1 MCPSYRATKN
11 EKDTTRARAN
21 MLRDVLTNNTTPN
34 KFDSK
39 ELKEVLD
46 LCLSCK
52 ACASECP
59 SNVDIATMKAEFLY
73 QYQETN
79 GYSFRSKLFAKS
91 TNFNKIAS
99 RVPKLYNAI
108 SQNKITA
115 SFIKKITGVHHKRD
129 LPRVSK
135 SLSSFIKLASKIEN
149 RKVSVENPIKKV
161 FLYIDEFT
169 NYLDTEIGKDALI
182 LLESLN
188 YEVFPIHHLESGRTY
203 ISKGFL
209 KDAVKITNQNINFFK
224 DLITDK
230 TPLIGIEPS
239 AILTFRDE
247 YIRLADD
254 KISAEKIAKNTFTFE
269 EFLAKELEN
278 ENIDTSLF
286 TSVPKTLKVHGHC
299 HQKALSGTFSSF
311 QMLSIPDNYAVTIL
325 NTGCCGMAGSFGYE
339 KEHYEVS
346 MQVGEDT
353 LFPKVRNCSA
363 DTEIAAA
370 GTSCRHQIFDGT
382 KRIAKHPITLLKEA
396 LL

>member
-1 MCPSYRATKN
+1 
-11 EKDTTRARAN
+11 
-21 MLRDVLTNNTTPN
+21 
-34 KFDSK
+34 
-39 ELKEVLD
+39 
-46 LCLSCK
+46 
-52 ACASECP
+52 
-59 SNVDIATMKAEFLY
+59 MKAEFLY

-188 YEVFPIHHLESGRTY
+188 YEVFPVHHLESGRTY